1 MKANF
6 LNQPLS
12 LIVLFLLLTAPAFAK
27 KNWESAD
34 KTIEKSFTMN
44 SDAVLN
50 FSNKYGD
57 IRMTAHEGNEVMIIV
72 KISLEG
78 RESKVAKQIENIDV
92 KFSHS
97 ADRLE
102 AKTIVPNSSYQNLE
116 IDWEVKFP
124 ISNELQIKN
133 MYGDVHLNESKAKT
147 DFDISYGNAY
157 LGILHSKQNKVEI
170 QYGKGR
176 LKEAT
181 YLDLKLRYS
190 EMDEIGKVKL
200 LNLDAM
206 YSESMVNSVGRLN
219 LKSAY
224 DEHEF
229 NAVAELNID
238 AMYTDIHVGTVTM
251 KLDCEMAYGDIRVN
265 KISKSFNSVEYD
277 GAYSDARL
285 GFESGSIIDLEAS
298 ASYGDINLPSGKWNK
313 SEKIT
318 SSSVNGS
325 NGEGGKP
332 VHIEVSFGDVKITT
346 GS

>member
-1 MKANF
+1 MKANY
-6 LNQPLS
+6 LKQPLS
-12 LIVLFLLLTAPAFAK
+12 LIVLFIILATPTFAK
-27 KNWESAD
+27 RSWESVD

-50 FSNKYGD
+50 LSNKYGD
-57 IRMTAHEGNEVMIIV
+57 INMTAYEGNEVQITIN
-72 KISLEG
+72 ISLEG
-78 RESKVAKQIENIDV
+78 KESKVLNQIENIEV

-102 AKTIVPNSSYQNLE
+102 AKTVIPSSNYQNLE
-116 IDWEVKFP
+116 INWEVKFP
-124 ISNELQIKN
+124 ISNELQISN
-133 MYGDVHLNESKAKT
+133 MYGDVRINESKAKT
-147 DFDISYGNAY
+147 DIDVSYGDVY
-157 LGILHSKQNKVEI
+157 LGTLHSKENKVEI
-170 QYGKGR
+170 QYGKGN

-206 YSESMVNSVGRLN
+206 YSESSINSVGRLN

-224 DEHEF
+224 DEHEI

-251 KLDCEMAYGDIRVN
+251 KLDCETMYGDIRVN
-265 KISKSFNSVEYD
+265 KISKSFDSVEYS
-277 GAYSDARL
+277 GSYSDARL
-285 GFESGSIIDLEAS
+285 GFESGSIIDLEAK
-298 ASYGDINLPSGKWNK
+298 ASYGDISVPSGKWNK
-313 SEKIT
+313 SERIT
-318 SSSVNGS
+318 SNSISGS

-332 VHIEVSFGDVKITT
+332 VKVDVNFGDVKITT

>member
-12 LIVLFLLLTAPAFAK
+12 LIALFLLFTSSVFAK
-27 KNWESAD
+27 KNWENAD

-44 SDAVLN
+44 SDAVLD

-57 IRMTAHEGNEVMIIV
+57 IRMTSHEGNEVMITI

-78 RESKVAKQIENIDV
+78 RESKVVKQIENIDV

-97 ADRLE
+97 AGRLE
-102 AKTIVPNSSYQNLE
+102 AKTIVPNSSYQNLQ

-124 ISNELQIKN
+124 ISNELQIRN
-133 MYGDVHLNESKAKT
+133 MYGDLHINESKAKT
-147 DFDISYGNAY
+147 DIDVSYGDVF
-157 LGILHSKQNKVEI
+157 LGTLHSKENNVEI

-176 LKEAT
+176 LKEAS
-181 YLDLKLRYS
+181 YLDLRLRYS

-206 YSESMVNSVGRLN
+206 YSESSINSVGRLN

-224 DEHEF
+224 DEHEI

-251 KLDCEMAYGDIRVN
+251 KLDCDMTYGDIRVN
-265 KISKSFNSVEYD
+265 KISKSFDLVDYD

-285 GFESGSIIDLEAS
+285 GFESGSTIDLEAR
-298 ASYGDINLPSGKWNK
+298 ASYGDIDLPSGKWNK

-318 SSSVNGS
+318 STSVNGS

-332 VHIEVSFGDVKITT
+332 VRIEVSFGDVKITT